1 MRSFH
6 YEYLARVLPSLTK
19 LVQFKN
25 SGISSSKCSRPECQL
40 SDLTADSQH
49 ISYEC
54 VYVSS
59 ILYFI
64 NHAYIKDEIP
74 HKLDDLFYL
83 FPFVQA
89 KQYYLS
95 LEFFVLSTQIK
106 MSAFQVCLED
116 RFSTWNH
123 NHFYVQLLKI
133 LKNSIEICELYSIPI
148 STLHLLLDYAELA
161 ALGLLW
167 EYITDYALINGI
179 NID

>member
-6 YEYLARVLPSLTK
+6 YEYLSRVLPSLTK

-25 SGISSSKCSRPECQL
+25 SGIISSKCPRPECQL
-40 SDLTADSQH
+40 SDFTAHSQH

-54 VYVSS
+54 VFASS

-64 NHAYIKDEIP
+64 NHAYIKDEIS

-83 FPFVQA
+83 FPFVQQ
-89 KQYYLS
+89 KQYFLS

-106 MSAFQVCLED
+106 MSAFQVFLED

-133 LKNSIEICELYSIPI
+133 LKNSIEICDLYSIPI
-148 STLHLLLDYAELA
+148 AILHSLLDYAERA

-167 EYITDYALINGI
+167 EYLTDYNIIHGI

>member
-6 YEYLARVLPSLTK
+6 YEYLSRVLPSLTK

-25 SGISSSKCSRPECQL
+25 SGFLSSKCPRPECQL
-40 SDLTADSQH
+40 SDLTAHSQH

-54 VYVSS
+54 VFVSS

-64 NHAYIKDEIP
+64 NHAYIKDEISC
-74 HKLDDLFYL
+74 KLDDLFYL
-83 FPFVQA
+83 FPYVQA
-89 KQYYLS
+89 KQYNLS

-106 MSAFQVCLED
+106 MSAFQVSFED

-133 LKNSIEICELYSIPI
+133 LKNSIEICDLYAIPI
-148 STLHLLLDYAELA
+148 SILHSLLEYAEKAALVLLYEYINDYAR
-161 ALGLLW
+161 
-167 EYITDYALINGI
+167 INFS

>member
-6 YEYLARVLPSLTK
+6 YEYLSRVLPSLTK

-25 SGISSSKCSRPECQL
+25 SGISSSKCPRPECQL
-40 SDLTADSQH
+40 SDFTAHSQH
-49 ISYEC
+49 ISYDC
-54 VYVSS
+54 VFASS

-64 NHAYIKDEIP
+64 NHAYIKEKIP

-83 FPFVQA
+83 FPFTQA
-89 KQYYLS
+89 KQYHLS

-133 LKNSIEICELYSIPI
+133 LKNSIKICELYSIPI
-148 STLHLLLDYAELA
+148 SILHSLLDYTELA

-167 EYITDYALINGI
+167 EYLNDYVTINGI
-179 NID
+179 TIV